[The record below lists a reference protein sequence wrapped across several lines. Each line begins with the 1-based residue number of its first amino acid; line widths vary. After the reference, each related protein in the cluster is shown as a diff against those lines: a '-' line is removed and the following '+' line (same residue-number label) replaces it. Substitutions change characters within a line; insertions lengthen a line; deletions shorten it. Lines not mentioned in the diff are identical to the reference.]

1 MMDDKFQQLY
11 QKVVME
17 HTKSPK
23 NFYEMSDSTAIGVDE
38 NPMCGDSYQVFL
50 KMDQD
55 IISEVS
61 FQGAGCAISKS
72 SASILTTKLPGKT
85 KAEAYELIEKF
96 NQLVYGDISPEMLEE
111 ELGELVAF
119 AGITAFPTRIKCVVL
134 AWKALAIALEQGN
147 D

>member
-1 MMDDKFQQLY
+1 MDEKFQQLY

-23 NFYEMSDSTAIGVDE
+23 NFYEMNDSTAIGFDE

-50 KMDQD
+50 KMDQGV
-55 IISEVS
+55 ISEIS

-72 SASILTTKLPGKT
+72 SASILTTKLTGKT
-85 KAEAYELIEKF
+85 KIEAFELIEKF
-96 NQLVYGDISPEMLEE
+96 NQLVYGEVSPEILEE
-111 ELGELVAF
+111 ELGELAAF

-134 AWKALAIALEQGN
+134 AWKALAIALEQS
-147 D
+147 DD

>member
-1 MMDDKFQQLY
+1 MDDKFQQLY

-23 NFYEMSDSTAIGVDE
+23 NFYEMSEPTAIGMDE

-55 IISEVS
+55 VISEIS

-72 SASILTTKLPGKT
+72 SASILTTKLQGKT
-85 KAEAYELIEKF
+85 KADALELVEKF
-96 NQLVYGDISPEMLEE
+96 NQLVYGEVSPEALES
-111 ELGELVAF
+111 ELGDLAAF
-119 AGITAFPTRIKCVVL
+119 AGITAFPTRVKCVVL
-134 AWKALAIALEQGN
+134 AWKALVAALEKS
-147 D
+147 DD